1 MGFYVPRSLGNTVK
15 ARIAATETEGENS
28 KEPSIL
34 TVQNLLLGGCQSW
47 DGGDATLGVT

>member
-1 MGFYVPRSLGNTVK
+1 MCFYVPRSLRNTVE
-15 ARIAATETEGENS
+15 ARVAATETESENS

-34 TVQNLLLGGCQSW
+34 AVQNLLLGRCQSW